1 MLSPSQSWHMWVPL
15 IDDDEGM
22 DLKCNSNTDRTN
34 KPFISASVE
43 DLVLV
48 SHKSS
53 QRPKWCQ
60 DRGREKKGFI
70 LIFSSLSERIF
81 FGCSNPAFIFSIQ
94 PISCLPLFSGLV
106 FAYSFFF
113 FFNLYFSIKNS
124 TQLRVCFLMGQV
136 NVSGTHIFDFFFN
149 FLWKYHCIYF

>member
-1 MLSPSQSWHMWVPL
+1 MMMKAWIWSAILIPTAPTNLSYQHLWKIWYWYAINQVKGPNDAKTVA
-15 IDDDEGM
+15 E
-22 DLKCNSNTDRTN
+22 K
-34 KPFISASVE
+34 
-43 DLVLV
+43 
-48 SHKSS
+48 
-53 QRPKWCQ
+53 
-60 DRGREKKGFI
+60 KKGFI

-81 FGCSNPAFIFSIQ
+81 FGCSNPVFIFSIQ

-106 FAYSFFF
+106 FAYSFFS

-136 NVSGTHIFDFFFN
+136 SVSGTHIFDFFKI